1 MIRDTPTNRSEQ
13 EDGPTIPSE
22 LASSP
27 QQEHSDVAKMVPVK
41 QDYRKYLSLVVLII
55 QNTALVLVMRYS
67 RTATVDGER
76 YLASTAV
83 VLTEFLKL
91 GVCVTMIF
99 QNAGWDISKGLT
111 TLYVEIIQKKGE
123 TLKVSVPSV
132 LYTIQNNLLYLAL
145 TYLDAATF
153 QVRICR

>member
-1 MIRDTPTNRSEQ
+1 MSRDSPTNQTEVA
-13 EDGPTIPSE
+13 PPP
-22 LASSP
+22 P
-27 QQEHSDVAKMVPVK
+27 QDSDVTDMIPVK
-41 QDYRKYLSLVVLII
+41 KDHRKYLSLVVLII

-67 RTATVDGER
+67 RTVTVNGER

-83 VLTEFLKL
+83 VLTELLKL
-91 GVCVTMIF
+91 SVCTMMVF
-99 QNAGWDISKGLT
+99 QGAEWDISKGLT

-153 QVRICR
+153 QVRMHGRMCTVCLCA

>member
-1 MIRDTPTNRSEQ
+1 MSKDSPSETAPSPHQ
-13 EDGPTIPSE
+13 ED
-22 LASSP
+22 
-27 QQEHSDVAKMVPVK
+27 SDVAEMVPVK
-41 QDYRKYLSLVVLII
+41 KDHRKYLSLMVLII

-67 RTATVDGER
+67 RTVTVNGEK

-83 VLTEFLKL
+83 VLAELLKL
-91 GVCVTMIF
+91 SVCTVMVFQGVD
-99 QNAGWDISKGLT
+99 WDISKGLT

-132 LYTIQNNLLYLAL
+132 LYTIQNNLLYIAL

-153 QVRICR
+153 QVRMHGCVCTV